1 LENQR
6 PWPADKVERWQI
18 DRLIPYA
25 KKART
30 HTDAQA
36 VLGISESEYVTRF
49 TNVTYTDWV
58 MRCTPRKVLR
68 TAEQEPVVLP
78 PAKAHRQ
85 HQGGQPNRDRHRHQP
100 VRAPIMEAHQC
111 CALAHW
117 AASEAACST
126 SKSCW

>member
-1 LENQR
+1 MAGGQSAGDYRERVGPRARARDGLENQR

-25 KKART
+25 KKKHGPTR
-30 HTDAQA
+30 DAQA

-78 PAKAHRQ
+78 PAKAQRKPQ
-85 HQGGQPNRDRHRHQP
+85 
-100 VRAPIMEAHQC
+100 
-111 CALAHW
+111 AL
-117 AASEAACST
+117 
-126 SKSCW
+126 

>member
-1 LENQR
+1 MARGGARPGAGRPARKSANTSPVSRRARTHAREAAENQR

-68 TAEQEPVVLP
+68 TAEQE
-78 PAKAHRQ
+78 
-85 HQGGQPNRDRHRHQP
+85 RDDP
-100 VRAPIMEAHQC
+100 SA
-111 CALAHW
+111 
-117 AASEAACST
+117 
-126 SKSCW
+126 